1 MDNNHLKN
9 ILKEV
14 IMPGENINIIDK
26 GIISNIEILNNKNI
40 IIYLSLE
47 NPALHIR
54 NKIYSYITNIIHKK
68 ISNDIKI
75 NFNFKKFNKYNN
87 IKNIIAIAS
96 GKGGVGKSTIATN
109 ISAYLSKQGFKTGIL
124 DADIYGPSIPIMFN
138 IENDYPTIINKNG
151 INNIIPIINYGV
163 KIFSFNFFIQNNP
176 AVWRGPMVSKILHQ
190 LIKNIYWENLD
201 FLIIDL
207 PPGTGDIHLSIMQE
221 FLITGVIIV
230 STPQKISISDVKKTI
245 AMFNIDNIK
254 VPIIGLIEN
263 MAFFIDNEFPN
274 KKYFLFGKNG
284 IKKLSNNINIP
295 FLGEI
300 PILEIICESS
310 DNGNPI
316 ILNNNINY
324 NYKNYFIFIMNNI
337 FEQINKLI

>member
-1 MDNNHLKN
+1 MDNNDLKN

-26 GIISNIEILNNKNI
+26 GIINNIEILNNKKI
-40 IIYLSLE
+40 IIFISLE

-54 NKIYSYITNIIHKK
+54 NKIYSNITDIIHTK
-68 ISNDIKI
+68 ISNEIEI
-75 NFNFKKFNKYNN
+75 NFNFQIKKLSSYNN

-109 ISAYLSKQGFKTGIL
+109 ISAYLSDKGFKTGIL

-138 IENDYPTIINKNG
+138 IENDYPTITNKNG
-151 INNIIPIINYGV
+151 INNIKPIINYGV
-163 KIFSFNFFIQNNP
+163 KIFSFNFILQNKP
-176 AVWRGPMVSKILHQ
+176 AVWRGPMASKILHQ
-190 LIKNIYWENLD
+190 LIKNIYWEYLD

-207 PPGTGDIHLSIMQE
+207 PPGTSDIHLSIIKE

-254 VPIIGLIEN
+254 VPILGLIEN
-263 MAFFIDNEFPN
+263 MSFFLANQ
-274 KKYFLFGKNG
+274 KKHYLFGKNG

-300 PILEIICESS
+300 PILQIISESS
-310 DNGNPI
+310 DNGYPI

-324 NYKNYFIFIMNNI
+324 FYKKYFILIMNNI
-337 FEQINKLI
+337 LKQISN